1 MDPKERHL
9 LEAFELVPAE
19 EVEKRLALFQKAL
32 SKRGIHVALIFQNV
46 DLFYFTGTIQRGFLV
61 VPAEDEPLLFVQ
73 RDFERASLESP
84 LRATKVKGL
93 SAIRDLQVLK
103 RARTVGLEFDVLPVD
118 LYMRLKGLLGDKEL
132 LDISQEVLYI
142 RSKKSPFE
150 LTQMKRAMEITEHMF
165 SQAKNLMR
173 AGMTEIE
180 LEALLQAEARK
191 KGHQGWLRM
200 RGLNQEMCNVSVLSG
215 PNGSTPSYVDG
226 PLKGAGS
233 CPAIGY
239 GSTYKPLLPEEPIVI
254 DCGGAYNGYC
264 TDETRTFVIGDL
276 PQRMKDAYRVSLEI
290 LELFEK
296 EAKAAKTVR
305 ELYRKTL
312 DLVES
317 KGLSAHFMGYG
328 EGQVKFVGHGIGL
341 EINEWPVIGDLD
353 FELEEGMVFAL
364 EPKFVF
370 PGQGAVGVEADYV
383 VERDGIKRL
392 GEFPVDLIKF

>member
-9 LEAFELVPAE
+9 LEAFELVPVE
-19 EVEKRLALFQKAL
+19 EINKRLSLFQEAL
-32 SKRGIHVALIFQNV
+32 SKKGIHVALIFQNV
-46 DLFYFTGTIQRGFLV
+46 DLFYFAGTLQRGFLV
-61 VPAEDEPLLFVQ
+61 VPQENEPLLFVQ

-84 LRATKVKGL
+84 LKTVKVKGL
-93 SAIRDLQVLK
+93 SAIKDIQILET
-103 RARTVGLEFDVLPVD
+103 ARTIGLEFDVLPVD
-118 LYMRLKGLLGDKEL
+118 LYLKLKGLLGDKEF
-132 LDISQEVLYI
+132 LDVSPDILYL

-150 LTQMKRAMEITEHMF
+150 LKQMKRAIEITEHMF
-165 SQAKNLMR
+165 FQAKVLIKPD
-173 AGMTEIE
+173 MTEME
-180 LEALLQAEARK
+180 LEAALQAEARK
-191 KGHQGWLRM
+191 RGHQGWLRM

-239 GSTYKPLLPEEPIVI
+239 GSTHKPLLSGEPIVI

-276 PQRMKDAYRVSLEI
+276 PQKMKDAYKVSLEI
-290 LELFEK
+290 LEFFERQ
-296 EAKAAKTVR
+296 AKPGKKVK
-305 ELYRKTL
+305 ELYRKAL
-312 DLVES
+312 ELVES
-317 KGLSAHFMGYG
+317 RGLGAHFMGYG

-370 PGQGAVGVEADYV
+370 PGQGAVGVEVDYV
-383 VERDGIKRL
+383 VETRGIRRL
-392 GEFPVDLIKF
+392 GGFPVELIKL